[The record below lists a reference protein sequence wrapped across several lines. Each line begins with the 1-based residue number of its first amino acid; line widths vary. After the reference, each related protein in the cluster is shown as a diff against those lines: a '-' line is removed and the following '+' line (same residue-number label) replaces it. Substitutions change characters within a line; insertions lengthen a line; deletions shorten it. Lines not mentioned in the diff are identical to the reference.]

1 MNCICAKLIL
11 SQISSEDIERLRLKS
26 KWQDSQ
32 NKFSVPGFMVN
43 KRKMTFP
50 KIQKFEI
57 LNNWESIKMQR
68 YLQMDFDNLIND
80 NQFLQIKEDFNKSG
94 GSRSS
99 HKRDL
104 SPNRPNDSF
113 RENVGLGGFPKFG
126 EPTQYSHRGVRNH
139 SANSRND
146 SFDFMRN
153 EGTSKYSE
161 YEVKGYYMD
170 SESGNNLGAN
180 VNSKPIDKN
189 KLVPLNVSNQR
200 LKVSPQN
207 SNRNFNSV
215 DPARDK
221 SRNRNP
227 SANKKIPLPPG
238 GKLKAIRI

>member
-1 MNCICAKLIL
+1 
-11 SQISSEDIERLRLKS
+11 
-26 KWQDSQ
+26 
-32 NKFSVPGFMVN
+32 
-43 KRKMTFP
+43 MTFP

-68 YLQMDFDNLIND
+68 YLQMDFDNLINE
-80 NQFLQIKEDFNKSG
+80 NQFLQIREDFNKTG
-94 GSRSS
+94 GSRASRSS
-99 HKRDL
+99 NKRDL

-113 RENVGLGGFPKFG
+113 RESVGLGGFPKFN
-126 EPTQYSHRGVRNH
+126 EPTRYSHRGVRNN

-153 EGTSKYSE
+153 EGNSKYSE

-170 SESGNNLGAN
+170 SESGNNLAAN
-180 VNSKPIDKN
+180 GNSKPMDKN
-189 KLVPLNVSNQR
+189 KLAPLDVSNQR
-200 LKVSPQN
+200 LKASPQA

-221 SRNRNP
+221 SRNRNN
-227 SANKKIPLPPG
+227 SAVKKIPLPPG